1 MNDNKLLYPV
11 ILMEE
16 KQLLKESTTHPVS
29 KGECTLI
36 KDQSFGGE
44 RPLFA
49 IHDTRLENVTI
60 TEGESGIK
68 CCQRIEA
75 DRCRFIGKYPWWHV
89 DGSLITNCYFEVG
102 SRSAIW
108 YSNDMVMRDCI
119 IDGPKFFREM
129 RGLTLEN
136 VNITD
141 ADETFWRV
149 SDLKVR
155 NVKLHDGTYPFMFCE
170 NVDVDGLES
179 DSKYVFQYVRNAVVR
194 NAKIVTKDAFWE
206 TENVTIYDSLLD
218 GEYLGWHSKNLRLVR
233 CHIAGE
239 QPLCYIDGVTLED
252 CTFDAA
258 SDRAF
263 EDCTDIH
270 AEIRGSI
277 TNIKNPISGSIV
289 ADSIGSVTIDENVK
303 QPANCQITTRS

>member
-1 MNDNKLLYPV
+1 MT
-11 ILMEE
+11 
-16 KQLLKESTTHPVS
+16 QT
-29 KGECTLI
+29 I
-36 KDQSFGGE
+36 KNASFGGE

-75 DRCRFIGKYPWWHV
+75 DHCRFIGKYPWWHV

-149 SDLKVR
+149 TDLKIR
-155 NVKLHDGTYPFMFCE
+155 QVKLHEGTYPFMFCE

-179 DSKYVFQYVRNAVVR
+179 DSKYVFQYVKNAVVR

-206 TENVTIYDSLLD
+206 TEDVTIYDSVLD

-239 QPLCYIDGVTLED
+239 QPLCYIDGLTLED

-258 SDRAF
+258 CDRAF
-263 EDCTDIH
+263 EDSSNIDAH
-270 AEIRGSI
+270 IRGAI
-277 TNIKNPISGSIV
+277 TNIKNPISGRII
-289 ADSIGSVTIDENVK
+289 ADSIGSITLDEHLK
-303 QPANCQITTRS
+303 QPASCQILTSNP